1 MPPLIV
7 GWMVDVVS
15 GHTPD
20 WIEKFSNGHLAT
32 AVWVVG
38 ISIFII
44 FGFESF
50 FEWLF
55 QRKFMIMA
63 QNIQHDIR
71 IYVYN
76 KLQKKDMAF
85 FEHAR
90 TGNLMS
96 ILTEDIGQL
105 ERFFSDVFNQLLQ
118 ITILIIFSTIIFF
131 RTSPQL
137 CLLAMMVIPFI
148 VLGSIWYERKVSA
161 KYLNVRQSSGDL
173 NSRLENN
180 IGGIQVIKSFATEAY
195 EIDRVTNASLLV
207 KQAQIGSIKYR
218 ASYNPLI
225 RVFIAFAFAAVLV
238 VPALW
243 LINGTGQEVTLGQ
256 LALFGMLVQR
266 LLWPLTDLGKVFDDT
281 ARAKAALTRIFSL
294 VDEPVK
300 IMSNPE
306 GLIFKRV
313 GKSISFNEVIFQYN
327 EEGNVIL
334 ENLTFDIPANKTTGI
349 VGQTGAGKTS
359 LTKLL
364 LRFYDPIS
372 GHIAIDDEKLETYN
386 LTSLRNNISMVSQD
400 VYVFHGTIKE
410 NIAYALPTAT
420 DADIV
425 AAAKKAALHDFI
437 MSLDKQYD
445 ALIGER
451 GIKLSGGQRQRLS
464 IARALLKNAPIIILD
479 EATSAVDT
487 ATEKAIRENLEI
499 LIQDKTALIIA
510 HRLSTI
516 KHADNIIVLEKGQV
530 FEQGTHGEL
539 LQKQGLYAQLWQIQ
553 AED

>member
-7 GWMVDVVS
+7 GWMVDVVN
-15 GHTPD
+15 GHTPS
-20 WIEKFSNGHLAT
+20 WIAGLAHGNLIT
-32 AVWVVG
+32 AIWIVG
-38 ISIFII
+38 ISIFVI

-55 QRKFMIMA
+55 QRKFMIIA

-71 IYVYN
+71 VFAYK
-76 KLQKKDMAF
+76 KLQEKDITF

-96 ILTEDIGQL
+96 MLTEDIGQL

-118 ITILIIFSTIIFF
+118 ITILIIFSTIVFYK
-131 RTSPQL
+131 TSPQL
-137 CLLAMMVIPFI
+137 CLLAMIAIPFI
-148 VLGSIWYERKVSA
+148 VLGSVWYERKVSE
-161 KYLNVRQSSGDL
+161 KYYDIRQTSGEL

-180 IGGIQVIKSFATEAY
+180 IGGIQVIKSFATENY
-195 EIDRVTNASLLV
+195 ETARVIKASSSV
-207 KQAQIGSIKYR
+207 KQAQIASIAYR

-243 LINGTGQEVTLGQ
+243 LVNGTGQHITLGQ

-294 VDEPVK
+294 IDEPVK
-300 IMSNPE
+300 IKNNPE
-306 GLIFKRV
+306 GVIFNKV
-313 GKSISFNEVIFQYN
+313 ETSITFNEVVFQYN

-334 ENLTFDIPANKTTGI
+334 ENLSFNIPANKITGI

-372 GHIAIDDEKLETYN
+372 GDIAIDGKKLSEFN
-386 LTSLRNNISMVSQD
+386 LESLRNNISLVSQD

-410 NIAYALPTAT
+410 NIAYALPTAS
-420 DADIV
+420 DEEIIK
-425 AAAKKAALHDFI
+425 AAKKAALHDFVTT
-437 MSLDKQYD
+437 LDDQYHS
-445 ALIGER
+445 LIGER

-487 ATEKAIRENLEI
+487 ATEKVIRENLDV
-499 LIQDKTALIIA
+499 LIQNKTAIIIA

-530 FEQGTHGEL
+530 FEQGTHSEL
-539 LQKQGLYAQLWQIQ
+539 LKQQGIYAQLWQIQ